1 MAFVRQKWRERALEY
16 VEGKH
21 EVLLD
26 GIVEMV
32 NRELTPLL
40 TAMRAEVN
48 RLGGDPRTLTATGD
62 VLRTDRTIFAD
73 GTDGA
78 ITLTLPPAADVEDQ
92 HFYFKKVDAVNGVTL
107 AFDGTETV
115 DGQTTY
121 ALASVDDGVEIVSD
135 GTNYNVVFKDSG
147 RLTGGVTVDVTT
159 TYTVRSIDEFVRAD
173 ATAGAFAVTLR
184 PSADAVSSGVRRII
198 IKKIDNVASVT
209 ITAAGADDIDGASTA
224 TLTSQYESVELWPR
238 GNGYDIA

>member
-1 MAFVRQKWRERALEY
+1 MAFIQQKWRERALEY
-16 VEGKH
+16 VEEKQD
-21 EVLLD
+21 ELLD
-26 GIVEMV
+26 SIVELV

-48 RLGGDPRTLTATGD
+48 RLGGDSRPVTATGG
-62 VLRTDRTIFAD
+62 VLRTDRTIDVDA
-73 GTDGA
+73 TAGA
-78 ITLTLPPAADVEDQ
+78 ITLTLPPAADVDDQ
-92 HFYFKKVDAVNGVTL
+92 HFLFKKVDAVNEVTL

-115 DGQTTY
+115 DGQSTY
-121 ALASVDDGVEIVSD
+121 ILASVDDGVEIVSD

-198 IKKIDNVASVT
+198 IKKLDSVASITV
-209 ITAAGADDIDGASTA
+209 TAAGADDIDGASTA
-224 TLTSQYESVELWPR
+224 VLTSQFASIELWPR